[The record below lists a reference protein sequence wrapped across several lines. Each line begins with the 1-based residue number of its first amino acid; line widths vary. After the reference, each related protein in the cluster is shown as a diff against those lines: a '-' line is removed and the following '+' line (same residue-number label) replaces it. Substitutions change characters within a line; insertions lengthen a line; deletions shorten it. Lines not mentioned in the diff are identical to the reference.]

1 MEDKVKSTVGSRERI
16 LEAAGEVFA
25 ECGFRSATVRRI
37 CEHAGV
43 NIAAINYYFGGKEK
57 LYSEV
62 LRHWSE
68 YALKKYPLLLGL
80 GEEASV
86 EEQLEAFV
94 RSLMFRL
101 LDKGKPAWFGKLMA
115 KEMTE
120 PTQAFERLIKEIVRP
135 RDKILASIVQK
146 MIGTPVSEEQIRL
159 CCASILGQC
168 IYYYNARAIMAK
180 VYRRDVSKAEEIE
193 RIAHHIVQFSL
204 KALEHFSEGD
214 KDRAKKDITRTEE
227 NQYEQGEKV

>member
-1 MEDKVKSTVGSRERI
+1 MEHDRRPRADCHDRI
-16 LEAAGEVFA
+16 LEAAGEIFA
-25 ECGFRSATVRRI
+25 DCGFRGGTIRRI

-80 GEEASV
+80 GEEAPA
-86 EEQLEAFV
+86 EEQLKAFV
-94 RSLMFRL
+94 RSLLFRL

-115 KEMTE
+115 REMTE

-135 RDKILASIVQK
+135 RDKVLASIVK
-146 MIGTPVSEEQIRL
+146 KIVGSPVTEEQIRL
-159 CCASILGQC
+159 CCASIVGQC
-168 IYYYNARAIMAK
+168 IYYYNARTIMTK
-180 VYRRDVSKAEEIE
+180 LYRRDVSRAGEIE
-193 RIAHHIVQFSL
+193 QIADHIVQFSL
-204 KALEHFSEGD
+204 RGLERFAKDGETGAKGSEG
-214 KDRAKKDITRTEE
+214 
-227 NQYEQGEKV
+227 

>member
-1 MEDKVKSTVGSRERI
+1 MAQEGNKMKDKARSNVDSRDRI

-37 CEHAGV
+37 CERAGV

-80 GEEASV
+80 GEEAPV
-86 EEQLEAFV
+86 EEKLKAFV
-94 RSLMFRL
+94 RSLLFRL

-115 KEMTE
+115 REMTE
-120 PTQAFERLIKEIVRP
+120 PTRAFERLVKEVVRP
-135 RDKILASIVQK
+135 RDRMLASIVQK
-146 MIGTPVSEEQIRL
+146 KIGTSADEERIRL
-159 CCASILGQC
+159 CCASIIGQC
-168 IYYYNARAIMAK
+168 IYYYNARAIIAK
-180 VYRRDVSKAEEIE
+180 LYRRDVSKADEIE
-193 RIAHHIVQFSL
+193 RTADHIVQFSL
-204 KALEHFSEGD
+204 RGLEHYSEHGG
-214 KDRAKKDITRTEE
+214 EE
-227 NQYEQGEKV
+227 KEG